1 MGVQRV
7 SSKIVLMLCLR
18 WGDLAF
24 LGSPSYHCSEIFTL
38 PTLGECVDV
47 CVFSVWV
54 YGTV

>member
-1 MGVQRV
+1 M

-24 LGSPSYHCSEIFTL
+24 LGSPSYHCLEIFTL